1 MTLIAENI
9 FPGESSDGI
18 SSGKRII
25 KINSS
30 GIEISKSA
38 K

>member
-9 FPGESSDGI
+9 FPGDQVMESVRE
-18 SSGKRII
+18 KRII
-25 KINSS
+25 KSIQS